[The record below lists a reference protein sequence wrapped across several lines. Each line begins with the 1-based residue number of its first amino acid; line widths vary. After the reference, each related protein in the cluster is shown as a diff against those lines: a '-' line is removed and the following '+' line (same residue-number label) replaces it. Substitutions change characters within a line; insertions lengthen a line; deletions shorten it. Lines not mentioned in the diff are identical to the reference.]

1 MKPLDRHREGVL
13 RHDQAARAGA
23 PTPKTCAAWRLEL
36 DGKPVAVVMQRLI
49 ESERGQEVGWHPL
62 ARIITDEDAAEL
74 SDSNR
79 RPLPYR

>member
-13 RHDQAARAGA
+13 RHDQAARAGHS
-23 PTPKTCAAWRLEL
+23 PRRPAAWRLEL

>member
-1 MKPLDRHREGVL
+1 MKPLTDIEKAYFDTIKQLAQGHPPRR
-13 RHDQAARAGA
+13 
-23 PTPKTCAAWRLEL
+23 PAAWRLEL

>member
-1 MKPLDRHREGVL
+1 
-13 RHDQAARAGA
+13 
-23 PTPKTCAAWRLEL
+23 
-36 DGKPVAVVMQRLI
+36 MQRLI

-62 ARIITDEDAAEL
+62 SRIITDEDAAEL

>member
-1 MKPLDRHREGVL
+1 
-13 RHDQAARAGA
+13 
-23 PTPKTCAAWRLEL
+23 
-36 DGKPVAVVMQRLI
+36 MQRLI